1 MILDNNTNP
10 NTKAIL
16 GRTGDS
22 TYQIPWV
29 DGITHALT
37 TITQAHQEIHE
48 EESFTA
54 YFAIT
59 TAATDAHRS
68 GLYIKTPNNKL
79 KVHMIFSGS
88 AGTAADLSI
97 LESPTIA
104 SNTGTGGGI
113 IFNRFRDSTNTCQC
127 RDNATTPALNRFTT
141 LSEAQ
146 ISGDG
151 TWNVGTVLR
160 TFPLTAGSGPK
171 PAGGDQR
178 GSQEYVLARDTA
190 YVLLLTNTAASANA
204 HLLQMDWYERIPL
217 AP

>member
-59 TAATDAHRS
+59 TAATDGHRS
-68 GLYIKTPNNKL
+68 GLYIKTPNNNF
-79 KVHMIFSGS
+79 KVHIIFSGS

-104 SNTGTGGGI
+104 SN
-113 IFNRFRDSTNTCQC
+113 
-127 RDNATTPALNRFTT
+127 RFTT

-146 ISGDG
+146 IAGDG

-178 GSQEYVLARDTA
+178 GSQEYILARDTA